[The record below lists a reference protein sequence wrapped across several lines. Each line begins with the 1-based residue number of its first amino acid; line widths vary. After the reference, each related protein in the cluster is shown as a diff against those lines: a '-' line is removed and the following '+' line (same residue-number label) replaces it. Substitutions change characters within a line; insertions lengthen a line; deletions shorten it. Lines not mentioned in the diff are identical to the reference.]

1 LLALASTNVVESL
14 WWHPA
19 MGQSLSFLTYYYY
32 TVNAV
37 KHFQHTKVIC
47 NVMPC
52 WAWVASPRVWLMLHP
67 LLTGIRKVMKFL
79 LNKGMKYL
87 RLRGLIASGLRIF
100 FYRYTIKWVSW
111 PVESQCTTFLFFLQC
126 FLKSRPLCDQTNK
139 GVPVPSLPHFT
150 DNNTTIHL
158 FIPMLIIIMSFT
170 FRMFECIEF
179 SPFGPRIYIYIY
191 GKGGTTFA
199 KGDGIIKVRCYW
211 ELFG

>member
-1 LLALASTNVVESL
+1 MVKFTPFLRASNYMQIKFECVCTPPWCLDEGGGADTLKFNL
-14 WWHPA
+14 HIIGP
-19 MGQSLSFLTYYYY
+19 
-32 TVNAV
+32 
-37 KHFQHTKVIC
+37 TKKGCEFNQKRCEFKI
-47 NVMPC
+47 
-52 WAWVASPRVWLMLHP
+52 LHE
-67 LLTGIRKVMKFL
+67 I
-79 LNKGMKYL
+79 L
-87 RLRGLIASGLRIF
+87 RLRINCIRLKNI
-100 FYRYTIKWVSW
+100 FYRYTLKWISW
-111 PVESQCTTFLFFLQC
+111 PIEKQCTTFFFFFT

-191 GKGGTTFA
+191 IYGKGGTTFA